1 MIKKTLLL
9 FNIFLLANINSLYSQ
24 VTITEIEKIE
34 EKIISK
40 PVAYDSINDW
50 GNNHEKVSDYKQY
63 IGLQIYLPP
72 KFERPDPKNPKHCVN
87 NFLFSLKR
95 NDSLKTFVYKPF
107 TYNYSE
113 YMGSYEPIR
122 TKTIV
127 CSDPNEI
134 NNTYFTIL
142 DVIYGE
148 KLHSYLSSLERIEY
162 DSECQ
167 GFKTIRDYMFLLKN
181 DKTGDLLYSPGDNFR
196 GRISHDM
203 DFILVPY
210 FVKQKSLYQGVD
222 FIFDEDNT
230 HTMSDSRQIEKY
242 EDNSGYERER
252 EKVVIINPKSKWRCS
267 DVTLLKPSYELHYIL
282 NNDKGEQ
289 IALTTLSGFI
299 DAKSYTKREAD
310 KKQQYQQLAAKNKQ
324 EELLTKEKEKR
335 TFEKHRYECISK
347 FGQQTGELIA
357 HGKVRINMTKEMCK
371 DSWGTPFSS
380 DKTITE
386 SEVYED
392 WYYWYGYRLHFV
404 NGLLKRIDE

>member
-50 GNNHEKVSDYKQY
+50 GNHHEKVSDYKQY

-72 KFERPDPKNPKHCVN
+72 KFERPNPKNPTHCVN
-87 NFLFSLKR
+87 NFLFSLKP
-95 NDSLKTFVYKPF
+95 DSLKTFVYKPY
-107 TYNYSE
+107 TYIYIESG
-113 YMGSYEPIR
+113 GSYEPVS
-122 TKTIV
+122 TKLIV
-127 CSDPNEI
+127 CSDANEI

-142 DVIYGE
+142 NVIYGE
-148 KLHSYLSSLERIEY
+148 KLNSYLKSMGRIDY
-162 DSECQ
+162 DSDCNS
-167 GFKTIRDYMFLLKN
+167 INRYNYMFLLKN
-181 DKTGDLLYSPGDNFR
+181 DKTGDLLYSPGTNFR
-196 GRISHDM
+196 GMTTHDV

-222 FIFDEDNT
+222 FIFDEDDID
-230 HTMSDSRQIEKY
+230 TMSDFRQIEKY

-252 EKVVIINPKSKWRCS
+252 EKEVVINPKSKWRCS
-267 DVTLLKPSYELHYIL
+267 DVTLLKPSYKLHYIL

-289 IALTTLSGFI
+289 IALTTLNSFI

-310 KKQQYQQLAAKNKQ
+310 KKLQYQQLAAKNKQ

-335 TFEKHRYECISK
+335 TFEKRRYECIRK

-380 DKTITE
+380 DKTVTE

-404 NGLLKRIDE
+404 NGLLKRIEE

>member
-1 MIKKTLLL
+1 MIKKIL
-9 FNIFLLANINSLYSQ
+9 FFKLFLLTSTNSLYSQ
-24 VTITEIEKIE
+24 VTTTEIEKIE

-40 PVAYDSINDW
+40 PAAYDSINDW
-50 GNNHEKVSDYKQY
+50 SSDHEKLSDYKKY
-63 IGLQIYLPP
+63 IGLQIYLSP
-72 KFERPDPKNPKHCVN
+72 KFKRPDPKNPSHCEN
-87 NFLFSLKR
+87 NFLFALKP

-113 YMGSYEPIR
+113 YRGSYEPIR

-127 CSDPNEI
+127 CSDANEI

-142 DVIYGE
+142 NVIYGIN
-148 KLHSYLSSLERIEY
+148 LNSYFKSLGRIDY
-162 DSECQ
+162 DSECN
-167 GFKTIRDYMFLLKN
+167 GFGRYDYMFLLKN
-181 DKTGDLLYSPGDNFR
+181 DKTGDLLYSPGTNFR
-196 GRISHDM
+196 GNTSHDK

-252 EKVVIINPKSKWRCS
+252 EKEVIINPKSKWRCS
-267 DVTLLKPSYELHYIL
+267 DVTLLKPSYKLHYIL

-289 IALTTLSGFI
+289 IALTDLGGFI

-310 KKQQYQQLAAKNKQ
+310 KKLQYQQLVAKNKQ

-335 TFEKHRYECISK
+335 TFEKRRYECIRK

-357 HGKVRINMTKEMCK
+357 QGKVKINMTKEMCK

-386 SEVYED
+386 SAVYEH
-392 WYYWYGYRLHFV
+392 WYYWYGYSLHFV